1 MNHPDFAT
9 SYQVRTTA
17 QSGIVLIVDTSAER
31 TVLAPLTC
39 EEAERMAAELTKAI
53 KIFKD
58 AAAVESFIQEVPAA
72 MAESQL
78 VRD

>member
-1 MNHPDFAT
+1 
-9 SYQVRTTA
+9 
-17 QSGIVLIVDTSAER
+17 
-31 TVLAPLTC
+31 LTC

-72 MAESQL
+72 MAESHL